1 MKAIRRKLIHSV
13 AVALQAAFGAT
24 RKGDYRALSRYILQM
39 NQQHHLHGIV
49 GEAAR
54 CLKEILDYRLFAF
67 VVQDGETINVWVD
80 PRIYRRSIETMVERD
95 FGVCTGFKVHFL
107 ENEAL
112 AAGGGLAYQDKDLLS
127 YVLLDSGCFARL
139 YLLPERR
146 VLAYHEDII
155 NIVVKTLAIT
165 ITNFLNIRQLE
176 NAAAM
181 DPLTGCYNRREFDRL
196 MAHGVANAS
205 RYGKDLSLIMFDID
219 HFKAVND
226 TWGHTVGDAVLREVA
241 VAVLSA
247 VRKGDYVV
255 RYGGEEF
262 AVVLPDARIG
272 SALDLAERLRQV
284 VEALRV
290 TSHGPAVKVTASFG
304 VACLRKGG
312 DEKSLIREAD
322 SLLYQAKA
330 CGRNR
335 VMPPMKLYALDNGTR
350 QAGSSF

>member
-1 MKAIRRKLIHSV
+1 MKAIRRKLIHNV
-13 AVALQAAFGAT
+13 AAALQALFGAT
-24 RKGDYRALSRYILQM
+24 RKGDYKTLSRYILQM
-39 NQQHHLHGIV
+39 NQQSHLDGIV
-49 GEAAR
+49 GEAAC

-67 VVQDGETINVWVD
+67 VVQEATAIDVWVD

-95 FGVCTGFKVHFL
+95 FGVFTDFNVHFL
-107 ENEAL
+107 QRETPDPTGAV
-112 AAGGGLAYQDKDLLS
+112 AYQDRDLLS

-146 VLAYHEDII
+146 VLPYHADII

-165 ITNFLNIRQLE
+165 ISNFLNIRQLE
-176 NAAAM
+176 NAAAV

-205 RYGKDLSLIMFDID
+205 RYGKELSVIMFDID

-226 TWGHTVGDAVLREVA
+226 TYGHTAGDAVLREVA
-241 VAVLSA
+241 AAVLSV

-262 AVVLPDARIG
+262 AVVLPDTRIG
-272 SALDLAERLRQV
+272 SALDLAERLRGV
-284 VEALRV
+284 VEALCV
-290 TSHGPAVKVTASFG
+290 GSEGAVMKVTASFG

-312 DEKSLIREAD
+312 DVSSLIREVD

-335 VMPPMKLYALDNGTR
+335 VMPPMKLCVLDSGR
-350 QAGSSF
+350 QAGGGL